1 MIGNVIWLA
10 IYLINVHQRRET
22 LNICWL
28 LFVYLFVCYYLMI
41 LCLVSQCDQYHVS
54 QSVASEEYIGCHFF
68 YFYFYFLHNTV
79 CCLWRNIKQG
89 ERLFSDFV
97 HWFHLQSQSLTTRL
111 PVREVLCRLCFQ
123 PDSTASTCS
132 FVCVEEVKKKKKTA
146 LNWLFSSNNK
156 PYSVQKWGIL
166 LFESQQSAN
175 GNRCIHQRLM
185 WSITSSNN
193 EVLQSIILQ

>member
-132 FVCVEEVKKKKKTA
+132 FVCVEEVKKKKK
-146 LNWLFSSNNK
+146 LRWID
-156 PYSVQKWGIL
+156 YSL
-166 LFESQQSAN
+166 P
-175 GNRCIHQRLM
+175 
-185 WSITSSNN
+185 ITSRIVCKS
-193 EVLQSIILQ
+193 EAFYCLRVSRVQMEIVVFISGWCGA